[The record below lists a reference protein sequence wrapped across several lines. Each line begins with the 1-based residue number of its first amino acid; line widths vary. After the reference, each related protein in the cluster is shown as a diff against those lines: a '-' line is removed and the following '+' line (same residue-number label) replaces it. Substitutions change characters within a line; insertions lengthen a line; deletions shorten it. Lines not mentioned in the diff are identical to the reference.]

1 MSILLAYKLN
11 DTVYMGT
18 DTRIIENDFKRKA
31 DQPSMYRIQKLD
43 NGMLLGISCPSN
55 ECQVIIGNSDIFT
68 LDKKGKLTR
77 RHIVTDIIP
86 KLMLLAQREN
96 LMITEDEK
104 FPFMKAVIVLAY
116 KDTMYTIWSNFA
128 VVKNEGFVVSG
139 IAWSLA
145 TPTLANTKPTD
156 DINQRLVRAMNIAS
170 KYSQDVGK
178 PYVLIDSQNLNYTIV
193 KEEK

>member
-1 MSILLAYKLN
+1 
-11 DTVYMGT
+11 
-18 DTRIIENDFKRKA
+18 
-31 DQPSMYRIQKLD
+31 
-43 NGMLLGISCPSN
+43 
-55 ECQVIIGNSDIFT
+55 
-68 LDKKGKLTR
+68 
-77 RHIVTDIIP
+77 
-86 KLMLLAQREN
+86 
-96 LMITEDEK
+96 
-104 FPFMKAVIVLAY
+104 LAY